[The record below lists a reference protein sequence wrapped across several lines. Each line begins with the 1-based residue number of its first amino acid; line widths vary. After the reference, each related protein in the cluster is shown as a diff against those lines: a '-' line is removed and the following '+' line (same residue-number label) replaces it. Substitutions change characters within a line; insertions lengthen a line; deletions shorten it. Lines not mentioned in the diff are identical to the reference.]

1 MSKISEV
8 LDSKV
13 SREDI
18 LKALEEVRNPD
29 PTLPKV
35 TYDSLVKSQEYL
47 IPFLERLLNELHN

>member
-8 LDSKV
+8 LDSKISKV

-35 TYDSLVKSQEYL
+35 TYDNIVKSQEYL
-47 IPFLERLLNELHN
+47 IPFLEGLLK